1 MKVRSKRV
9 KTSNQPLLKNKVKQN
24 KNSPRSSLMTSVLW
38 RGGDPRTSH
47 HTTGRPRRAATDR
60 NAQSGHGTLE
70 RGDEPGTLVSQGFE
84 NDGCESLRKFTKRR
98 GSGLKVAWNFDSRK
112 EEKILD
118 YLFQFPLNLINI
130 LYNCFS
136 D

>member
-1 MKVRSKRV
+1 MKVRSKRA

-38 RGGDPRTSH
+38 RGGYPRTSP

-60 NAQSGHGTLE
+60 TAQSGHGTLE
-70 RGDEPGTLVSQGFE
+70 RQMNQVRWCP
-84 NDGCESLRKFTKRR
+84 R
-98 GSGLKVAWNFDSRK
+98 GLKMMGA
-112 EEKILD
+112 
-118 YLFQFPLNLINI
+118 NLSEGS
-130 LYNCFS
+130 LKGEAV